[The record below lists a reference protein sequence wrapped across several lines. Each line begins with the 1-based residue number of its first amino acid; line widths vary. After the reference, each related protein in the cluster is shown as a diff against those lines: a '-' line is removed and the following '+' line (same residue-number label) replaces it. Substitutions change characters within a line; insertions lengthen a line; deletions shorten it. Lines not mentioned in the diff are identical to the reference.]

1 MAKRLLLIFAGVLFF
16 LLFVT
21 FLANTYYTF
30 SRLAMGGDPGWGVD
44 SDTGRVRMRTF
55 DNSSPAFSVLREGDE
70 IIALNNQPYTK
81 NGAQYYKAF
90 HNAPPGTV
98 YTVAVRRSGGQ
109 VQEFTLHTTTTARWQ
124 WGLVFLFTLIS
135 AVFLLTGIAIFLLRP
150 GDKQALLL
158 ALILTGFTGLPD
170 RDIFAVSWLL
180 AVVLVIANNVAQL
193 PLFFLHFFLIFPQ
206 RSPLLRRFPRFEWW
220 PYLAFLLVA
229 FPFVAVSSYLY
240 VTTAIENYYPEKSF
254 PLLYR
259 LSNIFYLLCVVGGL
273 VSLIVNYLKADQ
285 TSKRKL
291 RVVLVGTFVG
301 VVPPVSTT
309 IAFTYYNPSYTPS
322 VLLILAAAN
331 ALLLLVPLSFAY
343 AILRHKVIPVSLI
356 IRRSVRYLLVSR
368 GSIALEIIVVALALA
383 FLLHNFFKYL
393 NTSSKLVIGVVS
405 AVFAIIVW
413 NVTAAFNHRVIKP
426 LIDRRFFRQSYDA
439 HAVLSDLSQAVRT
452 VTGTQQL
459 LALVINEVQQA
470 LHTANVTI
478 FLHGEATEDFVCAL
492 SSEYQEDIHTNVASC
507 PTLTLPR
514 DGLVLKQLRG
524 AAQPLHVDFTDPN
537 AWMHEGADAQAK
549 EIQTRGRET
558 LRRVHAALLLPLETK
573 DRMLG
578 VVSLGARLGDLPFS
592 KEDERLLMSV
602 AAQTSVALDNAR
614 LIESMITEERKRH
627 LIEAENNRRAGELEE
642 ARLLQLSM
650 LPRTVPQLPNL
661 EIAAYMK
668 PATEVGGDYYD
679 FHVAED
685 GTLTVAVGD
694 ATGHGLKA
702 GTMVTAAK
710 SLFETLAHT
719 PDIPQIFN
727 QSSRVLKR
735 MNLRSLYMAMSMMK
749 IKGDQLRVSVAGMPP
764 ILIYRAATKSVEEL
778 ALRGMPLGS
787 VKEFPYRQQELRL
800 FVGDTLLMM
809 SDGFPERFNEQ
820 GEMIDYARAKIVLE
834 ETAHHSSP
842 QEIIDHFV
850 RTGDEWAGA
859 RAQDDDVTFVVLK
872 VKDAA
877 AVDGNGSHTA
887 L

>member
-1 MAKRLLLIFAGVLFF
+1 MAKRPLLILVGVLFA

-30 SRLAMGGDPGWGVD
+30 SRLATEGDPGWGVD
-44 SDTGRVRMRTF
+44 NDSGRLRMQTF
-55 DNSSPAFSVLREGDE
+55 DNSNPAFSVLREGDE
-70 IIALNNQPYTK
+70 IIALNGQPYTR

-90 HNAPPGTV
+90 HHVPPGAL
-98 YTVAVRRSGGQ
+98 YTIAVRRNGGQ
-109 VQEFTLHTTTTARWQ
+109 IQEFTLHTTATARWQ
-124 WGLVFLFTLIS
+124 WEVVLLITLIS

-158 ALILTGFTGLPD
+158 ALILTGFGGLPN

-180 AVVLVIANNVAQL
+180 AVVLVIANNIAQL

-220 PYLAFLLVA
+220 PYLAFLLFA

-240 VTTAIENYYPEKSF
+240 VTTPIEGYYPEKSF

-259 LSNIFYLLCVVGGL
+259 LSIIFYLLCVVGGL

-291 RVVLVGTFVG
+291 RVVLVGTFFG
-301 VVPPVSTT
+301 VVPPVSAN
-309 IAFTYYNPSYTPS
+309 IVFTYYNPSYTPS
-322 VLLILAAAN
+322 VLIIIAAAN

-356 IRRSVRYLLVSR
+356 IRRSARYVLVSR
-368 GSIALEIIVVALALA
+368 GSIALEIIVVAVALA
-383 FLLHNFFKYL
+383 FLLRNFFKYL
-393 NTSSKLVIGVVS
+393 HTSSGLVIGVVS

-413 NVTAAFNHRVIKP
+413 NLTAAFNHRVIKP
-426 LIDRRFFRQSYDA
+426 VIDRRFFRQSYDA

-452 VTGTQQL
+452 VTSTQQL
-459 LALVINEVQQA
+459 LELVIIEVQQA

-478 FLHGEATEDFVCAL
+478 FLRDESSGDFTCAL
-492 SSEYQEDIHTNVASC
+492 SSEYQEDIHASVASR
-507 PTLTLPR
+507 PPLVLPH

-524 AAQPLHVDFTDPN
+524 AAEPLHVDFTDPN
-537 AWMHEGADAQAK
+537 AWMHEDPAASSLLN
-549 EIQTRGRET
+549 EMQTRGRET
-558 LRRVHAALLLPLETK
+558 LRMIHSTLLLPLETK

-578 VVSLGARLGDLPFS
+578 VVSLGPRLGDLPFS

-614 LIESMITEERKRH
+614 LVENVIIEERRRH
-627 LIEAENNRRAGELEE
+627 LIEAENNRRAHELEE
-642 ARLLQLSM
+642 ARGLQLSM
-650 LPRTVPQLPNL
+650 LPRAVPQLPNL

-679 FHVAED
+679 FHVGDD
-685 GTLTVAVGD
+685 GTLTIAVGD

-719 PDIPQIFN
+719 NDIPQIFN

-735 MNLRSLYMAMSMMK
+735 MNLRSLYMAMMIMK
-749 IKGDQLRVSVAGMPP
+749 IKDNQLTVSVAGMPP
-764 ILIYRAATKSVEEL
+764 MLIYRAATGCVEEL
-778 ALRGMPLGS
+778 ALTGMPLGS
-787 VKEFPYRQQELRL
+787 VKEFPYKQQQLDL
-800 FVGDTLLMM
+800 CVGDTLMSM
-809 SDGFPERFNEQ
+809 SDGFPEMFNEA
-820 GEMIDYARAKIVLE
+820 GEMIDYRRAKSLLE
-834 ETAHHSSP
+834 EIARHNSP

-850 RTGDEWAGA
+850 RAGDDWAGT
-859 RAQDDDVTFVVLK
+859 RPQDDDVTFVVLK
-872 VKDAA
+872 VKDISLTND
-877 AVDGNGSHTA
+877 VIN
-887 L
+887 

>member
-1 MAKRLLLIFAGVLFF
+1 MAKRLLLILAGVLFF

-30 SRLAMGGDPGWGVD
+30 SRLATEGDPGWGVD
-44 SDTGRVRMRTF
+44 NDTGRLRMQTF
-55 DNSSPAFSVLREGDE
+55 DASNPAFSVLREGDE
-70 IIALNNQPYTK
+70 IIALNGQSYTR

-90 HNAPPGTV
+90 HHAPPGAL
-98 YTVAVRRSGGQ
+98 YTVAVRRSSGGQ
-109 VQEFTLHTTTTARWQ
+109 IREFTLHTTTTARWQ
-124 WGLVFLFTLIS
+124 WELVFLFTLIS

-158 ALILTGFTGLPD
+158 ALILTGFGGLPN

-180 AVVLVIANNVAQL
+180 AVVLVIANNIAQL

-220 PYLAFLLVA
+220 PYLTFLLFA
-229 FPFVAVSSYLY
+229 FPFAAVSSYLY
-240 VTTAIENYYPEKSF
+240 VTTPIEGYYPEKSF

-259 LSNIFYLLCVVGGL
+259 LSNVFYLLCVVGGL
-273 VSLIVNYLKADQ
+273 VSLIVNYLKADR

-301 VVPPVSTT
+301 VVPPVSAN
-309 IAFTYYNPSYTPS
+309 IAFTYYNPSFTPS
-322 VLLILAAAN
+322 VLLIVAAAN

-368 GSIALEIIVVALALA
+368 GSIALEIIVVAVALA

-393 NTSSKLVIGVVS
+393 NTSSGLVIGVVS

-426 LIDRRFFRQSYDA
+426 VIDRRFFRQSYDA
-439 HAVLSDLSQAVRT
+439 HAVLSDLSRAVRT
-452 VTGTQQL
+452 VTSTQQL
-459 LALVINEVQQA
+459 LELVIIEVQQA

-478 FLHGEATEDFVCAL
+478 FMSDESSDDFTCAL
-492 SSEYQEDIHTNVASC
+492 SSEYQEDIHASIASR
-507 PTLTLPR
+507 PPLVLPH

-524 AAQPLHVDFTDPN
+524 AAEPLHVDFTDPN
-537 AWMHEGADAQAK
+537 AWMHEASAASK
-549 EIQTRGRET
+549 EMQTRGRET
-558 LRRVHAALLLPLETK
+558 LQAIHSALLLPLETK

-578 VVSLGARLGDLPFS
+578 VVSLGPRLGDLPFS

-614 LIESMITEERKRH
+614 LVESMITEERKRH
-627 LIEAENNRRAGELEE
+627 LIEAENNRRAHELEE
-642 ARLLQLSM
+642 ARGLQLSM
-650 LPRTVPQLPNL
+650 LPKTVPQLPNL

-679 FHVAED
+679 FHVGDD

-735 MNLRSLYMAMSMMK
+735 MNLRSLYMAMMIMK
-749 IKGDQLRVSVAGMPP
+749 IKDNRLTVSVAGMPP
-764 ILIYRAATKSVEEL
+764 VLLYRAATGCVEQL
-778 ALRGMPLGS
+778 ALTGMPLGS
-787 VKEFPYRQQELRL
+787 VKEFPYKQQELPL
-800 FVGDTLLMM
+800 CVGDTLVLM
-809 SDGFPERFNEQ
+809 SDGFPEMFNEA
-820 GEMIDYARAKIVLE
+820 GEMIDYQRAKTLLE
-834 ETAHHSSP
+834 EIAQHNSP
-842 QEIIDHFV
+842 QEIINHFV

-859 RAQDDDVTFVVLK
+859 RPQDDDVTFVVLK
-872 VKDAA
+872 VKDGNAA
-877 AVDGNGSHTA
+877 GNGTHAA